1 MPVPGGEAEMIVD
14 TDGAARFI
22 AGDCVEVL
30 KETRDESVSLIMT
43 SPPYADRRAGT
54 YGGIHP
60 DEYVDWFLPRAEQFK
75 RVLKPDG
82 SFILNI
88 KENVV
93 DGERHTYVLDLI
105 LALREQGWRWTEEYC
120 WHKKTAAPGKWPNRF
135 RDAWERCLHFTL
147 NKKFKMNQ
155 DSVRVPIGD
164 WARTRL
170 SNLAV
175 TDKSRQESSTGSGVG
190 RNMSAWV
197 GKETVYPSNVV
208 HLAAECSNT
217 GHSAAYPVGLP
228 AWFIKL
234 FTDAGDTV
242 LDPFSGSGTTGVACK
257 ELGRNFIGVDIHRD
271 NCVLGRSRW
280 EKAAWQSGL
289 EAAGDED
296 DWNIAASPVGK

>member
-1 MPVPGGEAEMIVD
+1 MRSAK
-14 TDGAARFI
+14 DGAARFI

-30 KETRDESVSLIMT
+30 NKTRDESVNLIMT

-75 RVLKPDG
+75 RVLRPDG

-93 DGERHTYVLDLI
+93 DGERHTYVHKLI
-105 LALREQGWRWTEEYC
+105 DALRAQGWRWVEEYC

-135 RDAWERCLHFTL
+135 RDSWERCHHFTL

-155 DSVRVPIGD
+155 NAVKVPIGD

-170 SNLAV
+170 ANLSVA
-175 TDKSRQESSTGSGVG
+175 DRSRQASSTGSGVG

-197 GKETVYPSNVV
+197 GKETVYPPNVL
-208 HLAAECSNT
+208 HLAAECSNR
-217 GHSAAYPVGLP
+217 GHSAAYPIGLP
-228 AWFIKL
+228 SWFIKL
-234 FTDAGDTV
+234 FTDPGDLV

-257 ELGRNFIGVDIHRD
+257 ELGRNFIGIDIHQV
-271 NCVLGRSRW
+271 NCARGQTRW
-280 EKAAWQSGL
+280 EEAAWQSGL
-289 EAAGDED
+289 E
-296 DWNIAASPVGK
+296 PVGRADEQSQVVAMMSK